1 MEPGYGL
8 KDDSNLNQTP
18 SMDLAYHWMQLMYG
32 EERLFCCW
40 PHNPHFTN

>member
-1 MEPGYGL
+1 MEPYY
-8 KDDSNLNQTP
+8 NLTSTTTQECV
-18 SMDLAYHWMQLMYG
+18 LAWMQFLYG